1 MFFFYIFIAFF
12 PSSFYLNLLM
22 ISLWNHILIC
32 TLIPIKIVVQ
42 EAIILM
48 IFHSYHVTV
57 MMFSTLV
64 PLHSLST
71 LVVQTL
77 AVMFRETGAEATKLD
92 LLTAEK

>member
-1 MFFFYIFIAFF
+1 
-12 PSSFYLNLLM
+12 
-22 ISLWNHILIC
+22 
-32 TLIPIKIVVQ
+32 
-42 EAIILM
+42 M

-57 MMFSTLV
+57 VMFSTLV

-77 AVMFRETGAEATKLD
+77 AVMLRETGAEASKLD